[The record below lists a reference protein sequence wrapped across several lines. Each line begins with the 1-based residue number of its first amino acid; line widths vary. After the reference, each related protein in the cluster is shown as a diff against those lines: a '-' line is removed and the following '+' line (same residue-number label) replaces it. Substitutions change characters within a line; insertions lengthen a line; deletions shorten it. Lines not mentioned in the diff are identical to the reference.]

1 MCLGEYELHC
11 ERRREHR
18 CTGNHVHVTQ
28 FVTLSKQV
36 PHTHTHE
43 NCGSKMRSV
52 LFFFFGAILF
62 YAKMINTHKCSVS
75 HECRYF
81 LLSHEGLERKR
92 GIYCFNSVSV
102 C

>member
-1 MCLGEYELHC
+1 MSYIVREGESTGVQEIMCTSHSSLHSVN
-11 ERRREHR
+11 R
-18 CTGNHVHVTQ
+18 C
-28 FVTLSKQV
+28 
-36 PHTHTHE
+36 HTHTHE

-75 HECRYF
+75 HEYRYS
-81 LLSHEGLERKR
+81 LLSHKGLERKR